1 MSLVLLATR
10 LPWGLPVLSGKDKRT
25 KDSGRQSLDHQDL
38 PLSPKL
44 RSCNGVSRSGGSRLE
59 SQLSS
64 PPMPAVQQNSR
75 LTRRSRDWQ
84 KPVA

>member
-1 MSLVLLATR
+1 MSLMLLATQ
-10 LPWGLPVLSGKDKRT
+10 LPWGLPVRSGKDKAT
-25 KDSGRQSLDHQDL
+25 KDSGRHGLDHQDL

-64 PPMPAVQQNSR
+64 PPVPAVQQNSK
-75 LTRRSRDWQ
+75 LTRRSRDW
-84 KPVA
+84 KKTAA